1 MAIPVPCAPDAER
14 TDALLA
20 EPSGSLDVA
29 GAARLWEVVSERL
42 DAETP
47 SLLVDLSAVPLV
59 TSAGVGTLVRLLH
72 RVRNLGGSMA
82 VFAASTRIR
91 EVLDAV
97 MLTEILRL
105 SQDLEEARARL
116 GG

>member
-1 MAIPVPCAPDAER
+1 
-14 TDALLA
+14 
-20 EPSGSLDVA
+20 
-29 GAARLWEVVSERL
+29 
-42 DAETP
+42 
-47 SLLVDLSAVPLV
+47 
-59 TSAGVGTLVRLLH
+59 
-72 RVRNLGGSMA
+72 MA